1 MTYACRMG
9 DDVDALVEL
18 PSWVKRVKPDAQPVR
33 RKRTLSERLEQAA
46 AERDDDVIDLVEVE
60 HAIERLRTDA

>member
-1 MTYACRMG
+1 MG

-46 AERDDDVIDLVEVE
+46 ADRDDDVIDLVEVA

>member
-1 MTYACRMG
+1 MG

>member
-1 MTYACRMG
+1 MG

-33 RKRTLSERLEQAA
+33 RKRTLSERLQEAA
-46 AERDDDVIDLVEVE
+46 AERHDDVIDVAELERD
-60 HAIERLRTDA
+60 IERLRTDA